1 MPEVSIEL
9 FRKTDEGP
17 LIEEGSIILATTHA
31 PWRAILIEGGMS
43 SGNPSVAVA
52 ITVGDEG
59 QVVIHE
65 TSLLALQA
73 MARGLVA
80 MAEAQLGWEMPT

>member
-17 LIEEGSIILATTHA
+17 RVDPGSIAYATNEA

-43 SGNPSVAVA
+43 SGQPSVAVV
-52 ITVGDEG
+52 IPVGSVG
-59 QVVIHE
+59 LVVVHE

-80 MAEAQLGWEMPT
+80 MAEGQLGWEMPA

>member
-9 FRKTDEGP
+9 FRSSDEGP
-17 LIEEGSIILATTHA
+17 VIDGETVLHATTHA

-52 ITVGDEG
+52 IPIGTKGM
-59 QVVIHE
+59 VVVHE
-65 TSLLALQA
+65 TSLLALNA
-73 MARGLVA
+73 MTRGLMA
-80 MAEAQLGWEMPT
+80 MAEGQLGWEMPA